1 MSTLSILGPL
11 GVGIIAWAITGCTI
25 SGSMQEKNIIKL
37 LHVSQASLQAQSL
50 DLYASQLQ
58 LSCCMILT
66 VLKAVKAWR
75 T

>member
-37 LHVSQASLQAQSL
+37 LRVS
-50 DLYASQLQ
+50 
-58 LSCCMILT
+58 
-66 VLKAVKAWR
+66 
-75 T
+75 

>member
-37 LHVSQASLQAQSL
+37 LRVSQASLQAQSL